1 MGTFASLKRL
11 LLGCGLVS
19 ALGMTGCSLDLDPD
33 TLVREL
39 RVLGLRIGDP
49 QAQST
54 AEVQANLVPKDG
66 SFDLVFPSDHV
77 TLSALVGAPTGPGRR
92 LAAPQPLAYDWYLCV
107 GIRSLFSPGS
117 VDPACRKWAVTDPDP
132 KKNPSLVYLQ
142 SGSSVAVPTTVISGI
157 VLNILQ
163 TLLLGGGSGGTGG
176 TGGTTKIPTE
186 PVVLVLPVMMRV
198 SVVGGDP
205 NDSRNSEVSYTF
217 LKITVALPGMTLPV
231 ANKNPALAAMSA
243 GPEKEGAMQA
253 LQPCAADGQC
263 PRYQLRRDEG
273 IFLTPTLQDGSIE
286 KYLQATDTNP
296 MEKAETVRY
305 IWFASDG
312 EYTEARSGNAQP
324 QTQWQN
330 TEKFAAPADTNI
342 VKLWLVAQDVRGGV
356 DWQSYELQLTN

>member
-19 ALGMTGCSLDLDPD
+19 TLGLFGCSLDLDPD

-39 RVLGLRIGDP
+39 RVLGLRIGEP

-54 AEVQANLVPKDG
+54 PEMQANLVLKD
-66 SFDLVFPSDHV
+66 SSLDLAFTSDHV

-107 GIRSLFSPGS
+107 GIRSLLSPGS

-132 KKNPSLVYLQ
+132 KKNPALVYLQ
-142 SGSSVAVPTTVISGI
+142 SGASVAVPTTILSGV
-157 VLNILQ
+157 VLNSLQ
-163 TLLLGGGSGGTGG
+163 TLLRARDMASTSGMGDPP
-176 TGGTTKIPTE
+176 KPPTE
-186 PVVLVLPVMMRV
+186 PVVLLLPVMMRV

-205 NDSRNSEVSYTF
+205 SDSRNSEVSFTY
-217 LKITVALPGMTLPV
+217 LKITVALTGMTLPV
-231 ANKNPALAAMSA
+231 PTKNPALAAMSA
-243 GPEKEGAMQA
+243 GPEKESV

-263 PRYQLRRDEG
+263 PRYQLRRSEG
-273 IFLTPTLQDGSIE
+273 IFLTPSLQDGSIE
-286 KYLQATDTNP
+286 KYRIETTEGPKEID
-296 MEKAETVRY
+296 ETVRY
-305 IWFASDG
+305 IWFSSDG

-330 TEKFAAPADTNI
+330 TEKFAVPAESST
-342 VKLWLVAQDVRGGV
+342 VKLWMVAQDVRGGV
-356 DWQSYELQLTN
+356 DWQSYELQLTD